1 VHGGSALKTLHV
13 TIQLGVGP
21 DDDGA
26 FDVATAET
34 IHWAL
39 CRAFPLCRM
48 SAIAVHE
55 ITPAGIV
62 DSELKCTCV
71 ATKLGS
77 TMHDNGCPL
86 ALTAYGGRT

>member
-1 VHGGSALKTLHV
+1 MKVLHV
-13 TIQLGVGP
+13 TIELGVGP

-48 SAIAVHE
+48 SAIVVHE
-55 ITPAGIV
+55 IGLAERAPTYKRGREGRMTAA
-62 DSELKCTCV
+62 EEAYLN
-71 ATKLGS
+71 
-77 TMHDNGCPL
+77 DNDDD
-86 ALTAYGGRT
+86 GGRE